1 MIEYRAVE
9 FSTETLEKYVAL
21 FARCF
26 PKAVPFTAQYLHW
39 LYCMNP
45 DGSAV
50 GFDAWDGDQVVAH
63 YACIPGQVRVSA
75 VEMRSLLSLNSATHP
90 NYQGQGHFT
99 RLAELTYAQG
109 ASLGYGCVFGIANE
123 NSTGAFVRKLGFQL
137 VQPLH
142 AYIGVGP
149 LGLDRSKVERDVN
162 FERLWHPQSLKW
174 RTRNP
179 RNPVQVTVLS
189 DRFAFRAS
197 ANRFVQAYAELPLQQ
212 GFKPENGKAN
222 LVSPFRLSIG
232 LWPGSAARHT
242 GYFNIP
248 LSVRPSPLNF
258 IYRALSGAPKQIAPD
273 SLLVSFLDFDAY

>member
-26 PKAVPFTAQYLHW
+26 PKAVPFTAEYLHW

-45 DGSAV
+45 DGAAV

-63 YACIPGQVRVSA
+63 YVCIPGRVRVSA
-75 VEMRSLLSLNSATHP
+75 VEVLSLLSLNSATHP
-90 NYQGQGHFT
+90 SYQGQGHFT
-99 RLAELTYAQG
+99 RLAELAYAQG
-109 ASLGYGCVFGIANE
+109 ASQGYGCVYGIANE
-123 NSTGAFVRKLGFQL
+123 NSTGAFVRKLGFQW

-149 LGLDRSKVERDVN
+149 LGVDWSQVERDVS
-162 FERLWHPQSLKW
+162 FERLWHPASLAW

-179 RNPVQVTVLS
+179 RNPVQTTQLS
-189 DRFAFRAS
+189 DRCAFRAS
-197 ANRFVQAYAELPLQQ
+197 ANRLVQAYAELPLQP
-212 GFKPENGKAN
+212 GFKPENDKAN
-222 LVSPFRLSIG
+222 RVSAFRLSIG
-232 LWPGSAARHT
+232 LWPGIAARHT

-258 IYRALSGAPKQIAPD
+258 IYRALSGVSTQLAPD